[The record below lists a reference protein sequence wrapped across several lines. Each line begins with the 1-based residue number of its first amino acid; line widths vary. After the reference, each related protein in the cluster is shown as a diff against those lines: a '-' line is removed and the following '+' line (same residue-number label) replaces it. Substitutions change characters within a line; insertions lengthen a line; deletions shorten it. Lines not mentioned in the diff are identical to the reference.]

1 MLFQGGSLI
10 SQDHFFALKVDQHFT
25 WHDGGQSTSYD
36 VRFNRSDCFI
46 AVHATSTACRQVL
59 DSIHTPSD
67 VAAIR
72 MLAHSAE
79 FFECMLQLKEAAALH
94 DFVSLENKTQD
105 CIPSRCW
112 GSKEYR

>member
-25 WHDGGQSTSYD
+25 WHDGGQSTRYD
-36 VRFNRSDCFI
+36 VRFNRADCFI
-46 AVHATSTACRQVL
+46 AVHATSRACRQVL
-59 DSIHTPSD
+59 DSIHTPSY

-79 FFECMLQLKEAAALH
+79 FFECMLQLKEAAELH
-94 DFVSLENKTQD
+94 EFVSLENKTLVASPHDVGAQ
-105 CIPSRCW
+105 
-112 GSKEYR
+112 KEYR